1 LFGRSSFKNKY
12 SSFSWTEDETQ
23 QANKEGYTWL
33 KERLQP
39 EETRRQQEKLRD
51 ISQLAD
57 KLGCTVSQLAIAW
70 CLKNE
75 SVQCLLLG
83 AASVEQL
90 YESIQSLQLVPK
102 LNTNTMNELERI
114 LDNKP
119 IRPPMVST
127 LALR

>member
-1 LFGRSSFKNKY
+1 MSVVRTYIALDTA
-12 SSFSWTEDETQ
+12 WPVQ
-23 QANKEGYTWL
+23 GYTWL

-39 EETRRQQEKLRD
+39 EETRKQQEKLRD

-57 KLGCTVSQLAIAW
+57 KMGCTLSQLAIAW

-90 YESIQSLQLVPK
+90 YESIQSLQVSWDTKHNMRFHLQFIKEAQFAAV
-102 LNTNTMNELERI
+102 ESVQFFI
-114 LDNKP
+114 LLHF
-119 IRPPMVST
+119 I
-127 LALR
+127 L